1 MLLVIDSMRAD
12 KCFGPTK
19 SSQTPNIDNLIKNGV
34 YFDQAIASVGS
45 TISSLASI
53 FTGMFPINTGMSSNK
68 FEKLDSNVKS
78 YVSVLKEI
86 GYSTYAASPPLT
98 SALGIT
104 DNFENKDR
112 HYDNYLSLFEGLGN
126 EIHDFISNKE
136 MQEPWFFY
144 FHINDLHPPIKIPKE
159 FDTNK
164 YGNSNHEKMISA
176 IDFWIGKILSNID
189 LENTL
194 IVITSDHGDYLPIHS
209 ESNLN
214 LESGSSNYL
223 LWKLGNRIP
232 KKLHPLKSLVASNIH
247 NMREKSK
254 QNKIKNLKLSEYEK
268 RNMTKSRMG
277 EGHHLYDDVVKVPL
291 ILSGFKINHNV
302 ITQQV
307 RHVDIFPTILDLIDE
322 KNKNNTDGCSLKSLM
337 NNENIEELYAYIES
351 PPTIIKNTEKIVG
364 VRTKKFKYIRNLN
377 DKTKNIELYDL
388 ENDPLEE
395 KNIVESNIDDTKK
408 LETILEKFI
417 TKTSKK
423 VSDISTEERLK
434 VEEELK
440 KLGYM

>member
-1 MLLVIDSMRAD
+1 
-12 KCFGPTK
+12 
-19 SSQTPNIDNLIKNGV
+19 
-34 YFDQAIASVGS
+34 
-45 TISSLASI
+45 
-53 FTGMFPINTGMSSNK
+53 
-68 FEKLDSNVKS
+68 
-78 YVSVLKEI
+78 
-86 GYSTYAASPPLT
+86 
-98 SALGIT
+98 
-104 DNFENKDR
+104 
-112 HYDNYLSLFEGLGN
+112 
-126 EIHDFISNKE
+126 

-232 KKLHPLKSLVASNIH
+232 KKLYPLKSLVASNIH